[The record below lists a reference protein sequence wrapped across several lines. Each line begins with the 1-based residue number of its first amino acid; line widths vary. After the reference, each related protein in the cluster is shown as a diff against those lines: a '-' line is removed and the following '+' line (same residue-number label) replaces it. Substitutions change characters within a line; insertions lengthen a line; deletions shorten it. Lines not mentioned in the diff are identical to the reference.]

1 MTHALKYGENP
12 QQTGSVM
19 IDQASTDPLGL
30 FRFTTPSGD
39 PVSKQ
44 VGSMSWVNLKDLS
57 RGIEAITRIAA
68 AFEVN
73 TGKMPQIA
81 VLIDHGNACGAATGS
96 TDNVINLAIQANY
109 RAAMGSFLVTN
120 VAITEPVAY
129 KLRQWLPANRP
140 LSGIA
145 APVIDPQ
152 GAVYFSARAAPATCW
167 RIPALAELGCDKLDR
182 TPISH
187 TIRGATLTQMPNT
200 HVPKFPSAW
209 SQALIAD
216 MCLAWGVCASSA
228 SNGIAIAKDRLLIAN
243 AVGQQD
249 RVAACELAVLQV
261 RAAKRT
267 ADLKGAAVVSDSFF
281 PFADGLDYLARRKV
295 GAIFATSGSVNDK
308 EVAEHAAQFPDLIFY
323 TVPDKEGRMFSG
335 H

>member
-1 MTHALKYGENP
+1 
-12 QQTGSVM
+12 
-19 IDQASTDPLGL
+19 
-30 FRFTTPSGD
+30 
-39 PVSKQ
+39 
-44 VGSMSWVNLKDLS
+44 
-57 RGIEAITRIAA
+57 
-68 AFEVN
+68 
-73 TGKMPQIA
+73 MPQIA

-152 GAVYFSARAAPATCW
+152 GAVYFERKSRPATCW
-167 RIPALAELGCDKLDR
+167 RTRRWPSLAAKARPYAHLSHHPGRQADPDAQHARAEVPELLVAGPHR
-182 TPISH
+182 
-187 TIRGATLTQMPNT
+187 R
-200 HVPKFPSAW
+200 HVPG
-209 SQALIAD
+209 L
-216 MCLAWGVCASSA
+216 G
-228 SNGIAIAKDRLLIAN
+228 RLRLQRLQWHRHRQGPALIAN

-323 TVPDKEGRMFSG
+323 TSRQGRPHVSG